1 MFGKTRVVYHFHD
14 MAMHHSRLATFYS
27 GASPGAALCA
37 QPSALR
43 GEGSSFNLTIRLIL
57 MDRLQGTTR
66 VSLLQFPN
74 QTLSPGRRLNL
85 QHREGSI
92 CNTPNDLILAQFA
105 TQRWL
110 NLQHTKIYKQPFR
123 FNWVGTGLICAHR
136 SDSSVHTTGS
146 WRLICTH
153 THTQVKNER
162 HT

>member
-1 MFGKTRVVYHFHD
+1 MFEKTRVVYHFHD

-74 QTLSPGRRLNL
+74 QTLSPSCNRDTSLL
-85 QHREGSI
+85 QDIMKLHFLHRTNSFRHVPISHWPPKISGGSI
-92 CNTPNDLILAQFA
+92 HWSTDHPSKA
-105 TQRWL
+105 
-110 NLQHTKIYKQPFR
+110 TKIPYLCTFKKKQ
-123 FNWVGTGLICAHR
+123 H
-136 SDSSVHTTGS
+136 
-146 WRLICTH
+146 
-153 THTQVKNER
+153 
-162 HT
+162 

>member
-1 MFGKTRVVYHFHD
+1 MY
-14 MAMHHSRLATFYS
+14 
-27 GASPGAALCA
+27 
-37 QPSALR
+37 
-43 GEGSSFNLTIRLIL
+43 TIY
-57 MDRLQGTTR
+57 
-66 VSLLQFPN
+66 SLLEHS
-74 QTLSPGRRLNL
+74 LISPHSLVWYPQYPLMKRITCFRNPRIPKQGRRLNL

-146 WRLICTH
+146 WRLICTRTHTH

>member
-1 MFGKTRVVYHFHD
+1 MVFASFLCSTYCDILFGISLSYQYFPLRCLRAVKHLHLNYHNDFVFH
-14 MAMHHSRLATFYS
+14 L
-27 GASPGAALCA
+27 
-37 QPSALR
+37 
-43 GEGSSFNLTIRLIL
+43 
-57 MDRLQGTTR
+57 
-66 VSLLQFPN
+66 
-74 QTLSPGRRLNL
+74 GRRLNL

-153 THTQVKNER
+153 THT
-162 HT
+162 HTLG